1 MARHNQKVGMKRVD
15 LELTKLSLGTAP
27 LAGLFKSVD
36 ISESDQLIH
45 TALENGMNYFDTA
58 PLYGHGL
65 AEERLGRILG
75 SVTKPIEN
83 FVLQTKVGRVLNW
96 VEKADPVP
104 WFPDADPHIQP
115 VFDYSADGIKRS
127 LEDSLK
133 RLGVD
138 HIDIALMHD
147 AENHI
152 PQAINIAYP
161 VLADLKRQG
170 IIKAV
175 GIGIN
180 FCDVAIEI
188 MKSIDL
194 DIVLLAGRYTLLDQS
209 AQNKLLPYALE
220 RKVDITIGGVFNSGV
235 LADPKPG
242 ATFEYLPASDEIIK
256 KAQDIRAFL
265 SERGIPLTAAALQ
278 FPLRHPA
285 VTSVLTGS
293 RNSKE
298 LLANMADFDL
308 ELPEDIWNQLEGA
321 GLIEKM
327 TL

>member
-1 MARHNQKVGMKRVD
+1 MARHNQKIGMKRVD
-15 LELTKLSLGTAP
+15 LELTRLSLGTAP

-36 ISESDQLIH
+36 ISESDQLIR
-45 TALENGMNYFDTA
+45 TALDNGMNYFDTA

-65 AEERLGRILG
+65 AEERLGRIL
-75 SVTKPIEN
+75 SNVTKP

-127 LEDSLK
+127 LDESLK

-138 HIDIALMHD
+138 QIDIALMHD

-152 PQAINIAYP
+152 SEAINIAYP

-170 IIKAV
+170 IIKAI

-180 FCDVAIEI
+180 LCDVAIEI
-188 MKSIDL
+188 MKNVDL

-220 RKVDITIGGVFNSGV
+220 RRVDITIGGVFNSGV

-256 KAQDIRAFL
+256 KAQEIGAFL
-265 SERGIPLTAAALQ
+265 KNLGIPLTAAALQ

-298 LLANMADFDL
+298 LLTNAADFDL
-308 ELPEDIWNQLEGA
+308 ELPEDIWNQLEDA

-327 TL
+327 SL

>member
-15 LELTKLSLGTAP
+15 LELTRLSLGTAP

-45 TALENGMNYFDTA
+45 TALDNGMNYFDTA

-75 SVTKPIEN
+75 KVSQP

-96 VEKADPVP
+96 VEKADSVP

-152 PQAINIAYP
+152 EQAINIAYP

-188 MKSIDL
+188 MKNVNL

-265 SERGIPLTAAALQ
+265 SKQGIPLTAAALQ

-321 GLIEKM
+321 GLIETM
-327 TL
+327 AS

>member
-15 LELTKLSLGTAP
+15 LELTRLSLGTAP

-45 TALENGMNYFDTA
+45 TALDNGMNYFDTA

-75 SVTKPIEN
+75 NVTKP

-115 VFDYSADGIKRS
+115 VFDYSADGIRRS
-127 LEDSLK
+127 LEESLK

-147 AENHI
+147 SENHI
-152 PQAINIAYP
+152 PEAINIAYP

-188 MKSIDL
+188 MKNVDL

-242 ATFEYLPASDEIIK
+242 ATFEYLPASDEIIA
-256 KAQDIRAFL
+256 KAQAIGAFL

-308 ELPEDIWNQLEGA
+308 ELPEDIWNQLEDA

-327 TL
+327 SL

>member
-15 LELTKLSLGTAP
+15 LELTRLSLGTAP

-45 TALENGMNYFDTA
+45 TALDNGMNYFDTA

-75 SVTKPIEN
+75 SVTKP

-152 PQAINIAYP
+152 EQAINIAYP

-180 FCDVAIEI
+180 FCDVAMEI
-188 MKSIDL
+188 MKNVDL
-194 DIVLLAGRYTLLDQS
+194 DIVLLAGRFTLLDQS

-265 SERGIPLTAAALQ
+265 SKQGIPLTAAALQ

-308 ELPEDIWNQLEGA
+308 ELPEDIWIQLEGA
-321 GLIEKM
+321 GLIETM
-327 TL
+327 AS

>member
-1 MARHNQKVGMKRVD
+1 MARHNQKIGMKRVD
-15 LELTKLSLGTAP
+15 LELTRLSLGTAP

-36 ISESDQLIH
+36 VSDSDQLIH
-45 TALENGMNYFDTA
+45 TALDNGMNYFDTA

-65 AEERLGRILG
+65 AEERLGRILRT
-75 SVTKPIEN
+75 VTKP
-83 FVLQTKVGRVLNW
+83 FVLETKVGRVLNW

-104 WFPDADPHIQP
+104 WFPDADPHMQP

-127 LEDSLK
+127 LDESLK

-138 HIDIALMHD
+138 HIDIALMHE
-147 AENHI
+147 AENYI
-152 PQAINIAYP
+152 PQAINTAYP

-180 FCDVAIEI
+180 FCDAAVEI
-188 MKSIDL
+188 MKSVDL

-242 ATFEYLPASDEIIK
+242 ATFEYLPAPYEIIK
-256 KAQDIRAFL
+256 KAQDIGAFL
-265 SERGIPLTAAALQ
+265 KKLGIPLTAAALQ

-298 LLANMADFDL
+298 LLANMTDFDL
-308 ELPEDIWNQLEGA
+308 ELPEDIWNQLEDA

-327 TL
+327 SL

>member
-1 MARHNQKVGMKRVD
+1 MARHNQKIGMKRVD
-15 LELTKLSLGTAP
+15 LELTRLSLGTAP

-36 ISESDQLIH
+36 ISESDQLIR
-45 TALENGMNYFDTA
+45 TALDNGMNYFDTA

-65 AEERLGRILG
+65 AEERLGRIL
-75 SVTKPIEN
+75 SNVTKP

-127 LEDSLK
+127 LDESLK

-138 HIDIALMHD
+138 QIDIALMHD

-152 PQAINIAYP
+152 SEAINIAYP

-170 IIKAV
+170 IIKAI

-188 MKSIDL
+188 MKNVDL

-220 RKVDITIGGVFNSGV
+220 RRVDITIGGVFNSGV

-256 KAQDIRAFL
+256 KAQEIGAFL
-265 SERGIPLTAAALQ
+265 KNLGIPLTAAALQ

-298 LLANMADFDL
+298 LLANAADFDL
-308 ELPEDIWNQLEGA
+308 ELPEDIWNQLEDA

-327 TL
+327 SL

>member
-15 LELTKLSLGTAP
+15 LEISRLSLGTAP

-36 ISESDQLIH
+36 IAESDQLIN
-45 TALENGMNYFDTA
+45 TALESGMNYFDTA

-65 AEERLGRILG
+65 AEQRLGRILG
-75 SVTKPIEN
+75 KVSKP

-127 LEDSLK
+127 FNESLE
-133 RLGVD
+133 RMGVD

-152 PQAINIAYP
+152 PQAINDAYP

-170 IIKAV
+170 IIKAI

-180 FCDVAIEI
+180 FCDAAIEI
-188 MKSIDL
+188 MKNVDL
-194 DIVLLAGRYTLLDQS
+194 DIALLAGRYTLIDQS

-242 ATFEYLPASDEIIK
+242 ATFEYLPASDEIIA
-256 KAQDIRAFL
+256 KAQAIGAFL
-265 SERGIPLTAAALQ
+265 KNLGIPLTAAALQ

-293 RNSKE
+293 RNSSE
-298 LLANMADFDL
+298 LTSNMADFDL
-308 ELPEDIWNQLEGA
+308 DLPADIWTQLEDA

-327 TL
+327 PI

>member
-15 LELTKLSLGTAP
+15 LELTRLSLGTAP

-45 TALENGMNYFDTA
+45 TALDNGMNYFDTA

-65 AEERLGRILG
+65 AEERLGRIL
-75 SVTKPIEN
+75 SNVTKP

-147 AENHI
+147 SENHI
-152 PQAINIAYP
+152 PEAINVAYP

-180 FCDVAIEI
+180 LCDVAIEI
-188 MKSIDL
+188 MKNVDL

-242 ATFEYLPASDEIIK
+242 ATFEYLPASDEIIA
-256 KAQDIRAFL
+256 KAQAIGAFL

-293 RNSKE
+293 RNSRE

-308 ELPEDIWNQLEGA
+308 ELPEDIWNQLEDA

-327 TL
+327 SL

>member
-45 TALENGMNYFDTA
+45 TALDNGMNYFDTA

-75 SVTKPIEN
+75 SVTKP

-115 VFDYSADGIKRS
+115 VFDYSADGIKHS

-133 RLGVD
+133 RLGID
-138 HIDIALMHD
+138 RIDIALMHD

-180 FCDVAIEI
+180 FCDAAVEI
-188 MKSIDL
+188 MKSVDL

-256 KAQDIRAFL
+256 KAQDIRTFL

-327 TL
+327 PI

>member
-1 MARHNQKVGMKRVD
+1 MARHNQKIGMKRVD
-15 LELTKLSLGTAP
+15 LELTRLSLGTAP

-36 ISESDQLIH
+36 VSESDQLIH
-45 TALENGMNYFDTA
+45 TALDNGMNYFDTA

-65 AEERLGRILG
+65 AEERLGRIL
-75 SVTKPIEN
+75 SNVTKP

-127 LEDSLK
+127 LDESLK

-138 HIDIALMHD
+138 QIDIALMHD

-152 PQAINIAYP
+152 TEAINIAYP

-170 IIKAV
+170 IIKAI

-188 MKSIDL
+188 MKNVDL

-220 RKVDITIGGVFNSGV
+220 RRVDITIGGVFNSGV

-256 KAQDIRAFL
+256 KAQEIGAFL
-265 SERGIPLTAAALQ
+265 KNLGIPLTAAALQ

-298 LLANMADFDL
+298 LLANAADFDL
-308 ELPEDIWNQLEGA
+308 ELPEDIWNQLENA

-327 TL
+327 SL

>member
-1 MARHNQKVGMKRVD
+1 MARHNQKIGMKRVD
-15 LELTKLSLGTAP
+15 LELTRLSLGTAP

-36 ISESDQLIH
+36 VSDSDQLIH
-45 TALENGMNYFDTA
+45 TALDNGMNYFDTA

-65 AEERLGRILG
+65 AEERLGRILRT
-75 SVTKPIEN
+75 VTKP
-83 FVLQTKVGRVLNW
+83 FVLETKVGRVLNW

-104 WFPDADPHIQP
+104 WFPDADPHMQP

-127 LEDSLK
+127 LDESLK

-138 HIDIALMHD
+138 HIDIALMHE
-147 AENHI
+147 AENYI
-152 PQAINIAYP
+152 PQAINTAYP

-180 FCDVAIEI
+180 FCDAAVEI
-188 MKSIDL
+188 MKSVDL

-256 KAQDIRAFL
+256 KAQDIGAFL
-265 SERGIPLTAAALQ
+265 KELGIPLTAAALQ

-293 RNSKE
+293 RNSRE
-298 LLANMADFDL
+298 LLANMTDFDL
-308 ELPEDIWNQLEGA
+308 ELPEDIWNQLEDA

-327 TL
+327 SL

>member
-1 MARHNQKVGMKRVD
+1 MARHNQKVGMKRAD
-15 LELTKLSLGTAP
+15 LELTRLSLGTAP

-45 TALENGMNYFDTA
+45 TALDNGMNYFDTA

-75 SVTKPIEN
+75 KVSQP

-96 VEKADPVP
+96 VEKADSVP

-133 RLGVD
+133 RLGVG

-152 PQAINIAYP
+152 EQAINIAYP

-188 MKSIDL
+188 MKNVDL

-265 SERGIPLTAAALQ
+265 SKQGIPLTAAALQ

-308 ELPEDIWNQLEGA
+308 ELPEDIWIQLEGA
-321 GLIEKM
+321 GLIETM
-327 TL
+327 AS

>member
-1 MARHNQKVGMKRVD
+1 MARHNQKIGMKRVD
-15 LELTKLSLGTAP
+15 LELTRLSLGTAP

-36 ISESDQLIH
+36 ISESDELIH
-45 TALENGMNYFDTA
+45 TALDNGMNYFDTA

-65 AEERLGRILG
+65 AEERLGRIL
-75 SVTKPIEN
+75 SNVTKP

-127 LEDSLK
+127 LDESLK

-152 PQAINIAYP
+152 TEAINIAYP

-170 IIKAV
+170 IIKAI

-188 MKSIDL
+188 MKNVDL

-220 RKVDITIGGVFNSGV
+220 RRVDITIGGVFNSGV

-256 KAQDIRAFL
+256 KAQEIGAFL
-265 SERGIPLTAAALQ
+265 KNLGIPLTAAALQ

-298 LLANMADFDL
+298 LLANAADFDL
-308 ELPEDIWNQLEGA
+308 ELPEDIWNQLENA

-327 TL
+327 SL

>member
-15 LELTKLSLGTAP
+15 LEISRLSLGTAP

-36 ISESDQLIH
+36 IAESDQLIN
-45 TALENGMNYFDTA
+45 TALESGINYFDTA

-65 AEERLGRILG
+65 AEQRLGRILG
-75 SVTKPIEN
+75 KVSKP

-115 VFDYSADGIKRS
+115 VFDYSAKGIKRS
-127 LEDSLK
+127 FNESLE
-133 RLGVD
+133 RMGVD

-152 PQAINIAYP
+152 PQAINDAYP
-161 VLADLKRQG
+161 VLADFKRQG
-170 IIKAV
+170 IIKAI

-180 FCDVAIEI
+180 FCDAAIEI
-188 MKSIDL
+188 MKNVDL
-194 DIVLLAGRYTLLDQS
+194 DIALLAGRYTLLDQS

-242 ATFEYLPASDEIIK
+242 ATFEYLPASDEIIA
-256 KAQDIRAFL
+256 KAQAIGAFL
-265 SERGIPLTAAALQ
+265 KNLGIPLTAAALQ

-293 RNSKE
+293 RNSSE
-298 LLANMADFDL
+298 LTSNMTDFDL
-308 ELPEDIWNQLEGA
+308 DLPADIWTQLEDA

-327 TL
+327 PI

>member
-1 MARHNQKVGMKRVD
+1 
-15 LELTKLSLGTAP
+15 
-27 LAGLFKSVD
+27 
-36 ISESDQLIH
+36 
-45 TALENGMNYFDTA
+45 
-58 PLYGHGL
+58 
-65 AEERLGRILG
+65 
-75 SVTKPIEN
+75 
-83 FVLQTKVGRVLNW
+83 
-96 VEKADPVP
+96 
-104 WFPDADPHIQP
+104 
-115 VFDYSADGIKRS
+115 
-127 LEDSLK
+127 
-133 RLGVD
+133 
-138 HIDIALMHD
+138 MHD

-152 PQAINIAYP
+152 SEAINIAYP

-170 IIKAV
+170 IIKAI

-180 FCDVAIEI
+180 LCDVAIEI
-188 MKSIDL
+188 MKNVDL

-220 RKVDITIGGVFNSGV
+220 RRVDITIGGVFNSGV

-256 KAQDIRAFL
+256 KAQEIGAFL
-265 SERGIPLTAAALQ
+265 KNLGIPLTAAALQ

-298 LLANMADFDL
+298 LLANAADFDL
-308 ELPEDIWNQLEGA
+308 ELPEDIWNQLEDA

-327 TL
+327 SL

>member
-1 MARHNQKVGMKRVD
+1 MSRHNQKVGMKRVD
-15 LELTKLSLGTAP
+15 LELTRLSLGTAP

-36 ISESDQLIH
+36 ISESDQLIN
-45 TALENGMNYFDTA
+45 TALESGINYFDTA

-65 AEERLGRILG
+65 AEQRLGRILENV
-75 SVTKPIEN
+75 SKP

-104 WFPDADPHIQP
+104 WFPDADPHIKP
-115 VFDYSADGIKRS
+115 VFDYSAEGIKRS
-127 LEDSLK
+127 FNESLE
-133 RLGVD
+133 RMGVD

-152 PQAINIAYP
+152 PQAINDAYP
-161 VLADLKRQG
+161 VLADFKRQG
-170 IIKAV
+170 IIKAI

-188 MKSIDL
+188 MKNVDL
-194 DIVLLAGRYTLLDQS
+194 DIALLAGRYTLLDQS

-242 ATFEYLPASDEIIK
+242 ATFEYLPASDEIIA
-256 KAQDIRAFL
+256 KAQAIGAFL
-265 SERGIPLTAAALQ
+265 KNLGIPLTAAALQ

-285 VTSVLTGS
+285 VTSVLTRS
-293 RNSKE
+293 RNSSE
-298 LLANMADFDL
+298 LTSNMADFDL
-308 ELPEDIWNQLEGA
+308 DLPADIWTQLEEA
-321 GLIEKM
+321 GLLEKM
-327 TL
+327 PI

>member
-1 MARHNQKVGMKRVD
+1 MARHNQKIGMKRVD
-15 LELTKLSLGTAP
+15 LELTRLSLGTAP

-36 ISESDQLIH
+36 VSDSDQLIH
-45 TALENGMNYFDTA
+45 TALDNGMNYFDTA

-75 SVTKPIEN
+75 TVTKP
-83 FVLQTKVGRVLNW
+83 FVLETKVGRVLNW

-104 WFPDADPHIQP
+104 WFPDADPHMQP

-127 LEDSLK
+127 LDESLK

-138 HIDIALMHD
+138 HIDIALMHE

-152 PQAINIAYP
+152 PQAINTAYP

-180 FCDVAIEI
+180 FCDAAVEI
-188 MKSIDL
+188 MKSVDL

-235 LADPKPG
+235 LADPRPG
-242 ATFEYLPASDEIIK
+242 ATFEYLPASNEIIK
-256 KAQDIRAFL
+256 KAQDIGAFL
-265 SERGIPLTAAALQ
+265 KKLGIPLTAAALQ

-293 RNSKE
+293 RNSRE
-298 LLANMADFDL
+298 LLANMTDFDL
-308 ELPEDIWNQLEGA
+308 ELPEDIWNQLEDA

-327 TL
+327 SL

>member
-15 LELTKLSLGTAP
+15 LEISRLSLGTAP

-36 ISESDQLIH
+36 IAESDQLIN
-45 TALENGMNYFDTA
+45 TALESGINYFDTA

-65 AEERLGRILG
+65 AEQRLGRILG
-75 SVTKPIEN
+75 KVSKP

-127 LEDSLK
+127 FNESLE
-133 RLGVD
+133 RMGVD

-152 PQAINIAYP
+152 PQAINDAYP
-161 VLADLKRQG
+161 VLADFKRQG
-170 IIKAV
+170 IIKAI

-180 FCDVAIEI
+180 FCDAAIEI
-188 MKSIDL
+188 MKNVDL
-194 DIVLLAGRYTLLDQS
+194 DIALLAGRYTLLDQS

-242 ATFEYLPASDEIIK
+242 ATFEYLPASDEIIA
-256 KAQDIRAFL
+256 KAQAIGAFL
-265 SERGIPLTAAALQ
+265 KNLGIPLTAAALQ

-293 RNSKE
+293 RNSSE
-298 LLANMADFDL
+298 LTSNMADFDL
-308 ELPEDIWNQLEGA
+308 DLPADIWTQLEDA

-327 TL
+327 PI

>member
-15 LELTKLSLGTAP
+15 LELSRLSLGTAP
-27 LAGLFKSVD
+27 LAGLFTSVD
-36 ISESDQLIH
+36 ISESDQLINS
-45 TALENGMNYFDTA
+45 ALDSGINYFDTA

-75 SVTKPIEN
+75 KVSKP

-115 VFDYSADGIKRS
+115 VFDYSAEGIKRS
-127 LEDSLK
+127 FNESLE
-133 RLGVD
+133 RMGVD

-152 PQAINIAYP
+152 PQAINSAYP

-170 IIKAV
+170 IIKAI

-180 FCDVAIEI
+180 FCDAAIEI
-188 MKSIDL
+188 MKNVDL
-194 DIVLLAGRYTLLDQS
+194 DIALLAGRYTLLDQS

-242 ATFEYLPASDEIIK
+242 ATFEYLPASDEIIS
-256 KAQDIRAFL
+256 KAQAIGAFL
-265 SERGIPLTAAALQ
+265 KNLGIPLTAAALQ

-298 LLANMADFDL
+298 LLSNIADFDL
-308 ELPEDIWNQLEGA
+308 ELPADIWSQLEDA
-321 GLIEKM
+321 NLIERIS
-327 TL
+327 

>member
-1 MARHNQKVGMKRVD
+1 MARHNQKVGMKPVD
-15 LELTKLSLGTAP
+15 LELTRLSLGTAP

-45 TALENGMNYFDTA
+45 TALDNGMNYFDTA

-75 SVTKPIEN
+75 KVSQP

-96 VEKADPVP
+96 VEKADSVP

-152 PQAINIAYP
+152 GQAINIAYP

-188 MKSIDL
+188 MKNVDL
-194 DIVLLAGRYTLLDQS
+194 DIVLLAGRFTLLDQS

-265 SERGIPLTAAALQ
+265 SKQGIPLTAAALQ

-308 ELPEDIWNQLEGA
+308 ELPEDIWIQLEGA
-321 GLIEKM
+321 GLIETM
-327 TL
+327 AS

>member
-1 MARHNQKVGMKRVD
+1 MARHNQKIGMKRVD
-15 LELTKLSLGTAP
+15 LELTRLSLGTAP

-36 ISESDQLIH
+36 ISESDELIH
-45 TALENGMNYFDTA
+45 TALDNGMNYFDTA

-65 AEERLGRILG
+65 AEKRLGRIL
-75 SVTKPIEN
+75 SNVTKP

-127 LEDSLK
+127 LDESLK

-138 HIDIALMHD
+138 QIDIALMHD

-152 PQAINIAYP
+152 SEAINIAYP

-170 IIKAV
+170 IIKAI

-188 MKSIDL
+188 MKNVDL

-220 RKVDITIGGVFNSGV
+220 RRVDITIGGVFNSGV

-256 KAQDIRAFL
+256 KAQEIGAFL
-265 SERGIPLTAAALQ
+265 KNLGIPLTAAALQ

-298 LLANMADFDL
+298 LLANAADFDL
-308 ELPEDIWNQLEGA
+308 ELPEDIWNQLENA

-327 TL
+327 SL